1 MLTSYFFVRIAQLFP
16 KSGRLPFR
24 QEYAILQSTKLRA
37 HPVPGAHPVKE
48 GLTMK
53 FLKVLLAVLTCLA
66 VTLTGVLLFVDKHGP
81 RYIQIDNSED

>member
-1 MLTSYFFVRIAQLFP
+1 M
-16 KSGRLPFR
+16 
-24 QEYAILQSTKLRA
+24 
-37 HPVPGAHPVKE
+37 PGAHPVKE

>member
-1 MLTSYFFVRIAQLFP
+1 MLYYSQTNTP
-16 KSGRLPFR
+16 
-24 QEYAILQSTKLRA
+24 T

-66 VTLTGVLLFVDKHGP
+66 VTLTGVLLFVDKRGP
-81 RYIQIDNSED
+81 HYIQIDNSED

>member
-1 MLTSYFFVRIAQLFP
+1 MLYYSQTNTQ
-16 KSGRLPFR
+16 
-24 QEYAILQSTKLRA
+24 A